1 MRKIITMFMVM
12 VFLGLPVVSFAQTPS
27 VTSVISNLRDQ
38 IKNER
43 KEIAE
48 QRKDI
53 RQEIKSN
60 KPAWLVDA
68 VVASKS
74 DSSFTV
80 TKDGKTYTVN
90 VSSNTKFRRHF
101 WGESSFSELAVNNH
115 VNIWGKWTD
124 TTNTT
129 IDARLVRNISVQKV
143 RGVFFGTVKSKSSSS
158 FVITSRYRGDQTV
171 NFDSNTKFV
180 KRNEQTMNFSDIQT
194 GDRVRVKGVWDKSN
208 GTISEV
214 THVKDYSNPAIV
226 TPTPTP

>member
-1 MRKIITMFMVM
+1 MLMTM
-12 VFLGLPVVSFAQTPS
+12 VFLGLPVASFAQTPS
-27 VTSVISNLRDQ
+27 VTSAIGSLRDQ

-53 RQEIKSN
+53 REEIKNN

-68 VVASKS
+68 IVASKS

-90 VSSNTKFRRHF
+90 VLSSTKFRRHF
-101 WGESSFSELAVNNH
+101 WGESSFSELAINNH

-124 TTNTT
+124 TAHTA
-129 IDARLVRNISVQKV
+129 IDARLVRNTSVQKI
-143 RGVFFGTVKSKSSSS
+143 RGVFFGTMKSKSSNS
-158 FVITSRYRGDQTV
+158 FVINSIYRGDQTV

-180 KRNEQTMNFSDIQT
+180 NRKEQTMNFSDIQT
-194 GDRVRVKGVWDKSN
+194 GDRIRVKGVWDKSS

-214 THVKDYSNPAIV
+214 TQVKDYSNPAIV